1 MMNWSNYIHI
11 WTLKL
16 GVGVSEFESEAES
29 IKQLYKEAEKKF
41 FLRFYELSLQNKHLK
56 MELNDILSKIQLAN
70 QNLNTFTV
78 LLQQE
83 QKKLEQKCIIS
94 IFVVSEIQLLEL
106 TSEILFFSGNDL
118 KALSNEKSNQD
129 FQTDSNTE
137 TKLLD
142 YTKQIEAKSELF
154 REEEFDYIFFLYFY
168 NLMI

>member
-1 MMNWSNYIHI
+1 
-11 WTLKL
+11 
-16 GVGVSEFESEAES
+16 
-29 IKQLYKEAEKKF
+29 
-41 FLRFYELSLQNKHLK
+41 